1 MKVLVIGAG
10 LSGCTIARTL
20 AEAGVS
26 VHIIER
32 REHVAGNCYDEID
45 KNGIRVSKYGAHLF
59 HTNSERVW
67 TFVNR
72 FSEWVPWYH
81 KVIGRIEK
89 THFPIPVNR
98 TTVNTLCGADL
109 QTEEDM
115 KKWLEQNAIPCAD
128 PKNSEEVALQRVGP
142 ELYQKIFKEYTYKQ
156 WAKEPSE
163 LDRSVLERIPVR
175 TDDQDGYF
183 SDKYQALPKNG
194 YTEFIKNM
202 CDHPLISIEYNASY
216 HDRYRHLYECI
227 CYTGPIDLFYADRG
241 YPALE
246 YRSIRFETEYLE
258 IDQFQPNSVVNY
270 PSATEPFTRIVEYKH
285 FLNQDAPDR
294 TTIVKEYTVAD
305 GDPYYPVPTTRN
317 KEVYEKYQLLA
328 EEEEKKGVFFVGR
341 LANYKYYN
349 MDAAIE
355 NALKACNRILPYV
368 IHTTPHE

>member
-1 MKVLVIGAG
+1 MKQWL
-10 LSGCTIARTL
+10 L
-20 AEAGVS
+20 ENGV
-26 VHIIER
+26 
-32 REHVAGNCYDEID
+32 
-45 KNGIRVSKYGAHLF
+45 
-59 HTNSERVW
+59 
-67 TFVNR
+67 
-72 FSEWVPWYH
+72 
-81 KVIGRIEK
+81 
-89 THFPIPVNR
+89 
-98 TTVNTLCGADL
+98 
-109 QTEEDM
+109 
-115 KKWLEQNAIPCAD
+115 PCAD

-156 WAKEPSE
+156 WAKEPRE

-194 YTEFIKNM
+194 YSEFIKKM
-202 CDHPLISIEYNASY
+202 CDHPLISVEYNAPY
-216 HDRYRHLYECI
+216 HDKYRHIYQCI

-241 YPALE
+241 YPSLE

-294 TTIVKEYTVAD
+294 TTIVREYTVAD
-305 GDPYYPVPTTRN
+305 GDPYYPVPTARN

-368 IHTTPHE
+368 IQSQVTHHE